1 MKLDII
7 RLYELIKDEFK
18 TDLGRYNLYSS
29 ILLCF
34 IFGGI
39 HSVNLVKAL
48 VNIAF
53 HEDISLGNGYKFFY
67 SILIYFIISLTL
79 LAFKRKN

>member
-1 MKLDII
+1 MKLDIVK
-7 RLYELIKDEFK
+7 LYELIKDEFN

-39 HSVNLVKAL
+39 HLVNSVKSL

-53 HEDISLGNGYKFFY
+53 HEDISLGNGDKFFY
-67 SILIYFIISLTL
+67 SILIYFIISITL